1 MSEDDRPALT
11 PSSRPLAWLLA
22 EFREELL
29 ARWKRRVLED
39 PRVPDANRLS
49 SPALE
54 DHIPLLVDRLL
65 QRLVRH
71 PEENGGE
78 SAGRHMGA
86 AADLGVAHA
95 QQRFAVHYTL
105 SEALR
110 ELSHLRGAVVDLCEE
125 QSIAPTVDEARL
137 LHGAI
142 DEMMTASATEIERA
156 DRRAYEQAMA
166 VVAHDLRNPLNTVAL
181 QAAIMQ
187 NEKGTVDP
195 RKAGRVLAQS
205 ARIMH
210 RLVEDLLAYAKLEAG
225 HFSIHPKDVD
235 VCEIVREAHDQYRV
249 TASRRK
255 VEIAVTLP
263 SQPTHVVCDHDRILQ
278 ALSNLIGNAIKFSP
292 AGGRVRV
299 ELEARDEDCLFR
311 VVDAGPGILPEHIEK
326 VFRPFWQAPGAA
338 TSGAGLGLAIARG
351 IVEAH
356 GGEIGV
362 ESHAP
367 PGASFIFTL
376 PFDAT
381 RKSSAS
387 LGLASDDSDDAL

>member
-1 MSEDDRPALT
+1 
-11 PSSRPLAWLLA
+11 
-22 EFREELL
+22 
-29 ARWKRRVLED
+29 
-39 PRVPDANRLS
+39 
-49 SPALE
+49 
-54 DHIPLLVDRLL
+54 
-65 QRLVRH
+65 
-71 PEENGGE
+71 
-78 SAGRHMGA
+78 
-86 AADLGVAHA
+86 
-95 QQRFAVHYTL
+95 
-105 SEALR
+105 
-110 ELSHLRGAVVDLCEE
+110 LRGAVVDLCEE

-142 DEMMTASATEIERA
+142 DEMMTASASEIERA

-187 NEKGTVDP
+187 NEKAPVDA

-311 VVDAGPGILPEHIEK
+311 VVDTGPGILPEHFEK
-326 VFRPFWQAPGAA
+326 VFRPFWQAPGSTA
-338 TSGAGLGLAIARG
+338 SGAGLGLAIARG

-387 LGLASDDSDDAL
+387 LGSASDDSDEAI